1 MDWKIFFFASY
12 EMTISIIFS
21 LLTIFI
27 TKRIID
33 KMIIGRSSN
42 YGDYKDNLAMTLFVG
57 AIIISVLIL
66 VNSSI
71 LPAVD
76 TLRVIVLA
84 RDEIS
89 FNTVLISFFYFLLYY
104 AITIFFSI
112 LILLSALGVFFRA
125 TIHVDEMLEIRNK
138 NIAVSVITSMVIL
151 GIALFVRPAL
161 NRFVASLVHYEQFEN
176 AGKSDFGASAPQ
188 DTTNMVV
195 PLKPME
201 VK

>member
-1 MDWKIFFFASY
+1 MDWKVFFFASY

-21 LLTIFI
+21 LITIFI
-27 TKRIID
+27 TKRVID
-33 KMIIGRSSN
+33 KLIIGRSSH

-57 AIIISVLIL
+57 AIIISVLIM

-71 LPAVD
+71 LPAVE

-84 RDEIS
+84 KDKIT
-89 FNTVLISFFYFLLYY
+89 FNSVLISFSYFLLYY

-112 LILLSALGVFFRA
+112 LVLLSSLGVFFKS
-125 TIHVDEMLEIRNK
+125 TTHVDEMLEIKNK

-161 NRFVASLVHYEQFEN
+161 NRFVSSLVHYERFEN
-176 AGKSDFGASAPQ
+176 PDVLLDNKSTPADSI
-188 DTTNMVV
+188 NISI
-195 PLKPME
+195 PLKKPE
-201 VK
+201 VD